1 MFFWSVV
8 FFSALLLFSLSN
20 RVRIVSGLE
29 RRIQPETRQALLR
42 VGGPTSDASDRV
54 SAVSAVRRDAR
65 IRPPRRIAPYIP
77 TVREEE
83 QAEPVAQAVAVR
95 ARSERA
101 QQDRVRYNASL
112 AVVASAAIN

>member
-54 SAVSAVRRDAR
+54 SAVGRHAR

-77 TVREEE
+77 TVQVQV
-83 QAEPVAQAVAVR
+83 QAEPVVQEVAL
-95 ARSERA
+95 ARSGRA
-101 QQDRVRYNASL
+101 QQDRVRYNASP
-112 AVVASAAIN
+112 AVVASAALN

>member
-42 VGGPTSDASDRV
+42 VTGPTPDASDRV
-54 SAVSAVRRDAR
+54 SAVTRDRDAR
-65 IRPPRRIAPYIP
+65 IRPPRRIAPHLP
-77 TVREEE
+77 TVQVQV
-83 QAEPVAQAVAVR
+83 QAEPVVQEVAL
-95 ARSERA
+95 ARSGRA
-101 QQDRVRYNASL
+101 QQDRVRYNAPP
-112 AVVASAAIN
+112 AVVASAALN